1 MSDLKLVGSKG
12 GTGTVT
18 LTVNETD
25 TNSVLNLPIGDG
37 VLVKSINS
45 VTSDNNGNVN
55 IPLAVVAKTGSYND
69 LIDKPNITT
78 PPKTYITQT
87 YSGSTNWYRVW
98 SNGFIE
104 QWGLLNGSGGGGTV
118 TFPKRFSNTAYIFVV
133 TPNEEETSGQWFAW
147 GTSNK
152 TTSSINS
159 TIMGG
164 ASDGAPKQ
172 SWYAAGF

>member
-55 IPLAVVAKTGSYND
+55 IPAVVAKTGSYND
-69 LIDKPNITT
+69 LIDKPNITDL
-78 PPKTYITQT
+78 Y
-87 YSGSTNWYRVW
+87 YSDV
-98 SNGFIE
+98 
-104 QWGLLNGSGGGGTV
+104 
-118 TFPKRFSNTAYIFVV
+118 
-133 TPNEEETSGQWFAW
+133 
-147 GTSNK
+147 
-152 TTSSINS
+152 
-159 TIMGG
+159 
-164 ASDGAPKQ
+164 
-172 SWYAAGF
+172 